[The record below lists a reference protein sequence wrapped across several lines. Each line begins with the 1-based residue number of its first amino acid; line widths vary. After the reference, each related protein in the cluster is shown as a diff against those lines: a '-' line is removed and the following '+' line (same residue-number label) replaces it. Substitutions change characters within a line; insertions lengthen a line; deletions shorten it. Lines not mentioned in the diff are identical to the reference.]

1 MPRNVLTGRAR
12 EQIRILFGLLAVRTV
27 TGCLFGLTCCLTP
40 VLLTCLGAYMFIKR
54 NGCKNFSR
62 IHRKGKYMNRRRTN
76 RQRTPNDRFSPSAP
90 PSTSQKEREDML
102 TLRGIFPALNIA
114 ELRQAYMRHKDV
126 QQTVLEL
133 SE

>member
-1 MPRNVLTGRAR
+1 MG
-12 EQIRILFGLLAVRTV
+12 ILFGLLALRTV
-27 TGCLFGLTCCLTP
+27 MGLLFGLTCFLTP
-40 VLLTCLGAYMFIKR
+40 VLLACGLGACIFTKR
-54 NGCKNFSR
+54 NRCKNFNR

-102 TLRGIFPALNIA
+102 TLIGIFPALNIA

-126 QQTVLEL
+126 QHTVLEL

>member
-1 MPRNVLTGRAR
+1 MG
-12 EQIRILFGLLAVRTV
+12 GLLAVRTV

-54 NGCKNFSR
+54 NGCKNFNR
-62 IHRKGKYMNRRRTN
+62 IHRKGKYRN
-76 RQRTPNDRFSPSAP
+76 RQRSTNDRFSPSAP
-90 PSTSQKEREDML
+90 PSTSQKEHEDML

-126 QQTVLEL
+126 QHTVLEL

>member
-12 EQIRILFGLLAVRTV
+12 EQIRILFGLLALRTV
-27 TGCLFGLTCCLTP
+27 GFLFGIICIL
-40 VLLTCLGAYMFIKR
+40 VLLACGAGESLCAYKR
-54 NGCKNFSR
+54 NICKNFNR

-76 RQRTPNDRFSPSAP
+76 RHRTPNDRFSPSAP